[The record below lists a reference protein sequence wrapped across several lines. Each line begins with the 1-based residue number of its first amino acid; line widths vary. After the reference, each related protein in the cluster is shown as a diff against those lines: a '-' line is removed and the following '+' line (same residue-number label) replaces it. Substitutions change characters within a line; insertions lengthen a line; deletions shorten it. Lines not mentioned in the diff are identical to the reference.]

1 MFATLRSFFYM
12 PSNTTIDQQYYLEFT
27 MYLHCI
33 TIMSSYNLS
42 IPLLNSNYSK
52 IHSSGIVQTI
62 AVQSCSNHKCLVY
75 ILVIV
80 IYRLLNCELIRQSI
94 WSIAVFSLRK
104 TKSAK
109 NLGAKIFLQKKDAKK
124 QKKSDH
130 LKVHFYCKML
140 CYFSVLSLFP
150 LIFHPR

>member
-1 MFATLRSFFYM
+1 MRAFFFG
-12 PSNTTIDQQYYLEFT
+12 SDTISGFNVV
-27 MYLHCI
+27 
-33 TIMSSYNLS
+33 YN
-42 IPLLNSNYSK
+42 I
-52 IHSSGIVQTI
+52 
-62 AVQSCSNHKCLVY
+62 
-75 ILVIV
+75 
-80 IYRLLNCELIRQSI
+80 
-94 WSIAVFSLRK
+94 SIAVFSLRK

-150 LIFHPR
+150 LIFYPR